1 MAPVDELGNAVK
13 RVGIKLRD
21 QSGQGLIEV
30 IIAMIF
36 LAVAV
41 AAVLALMTAGAI
53 SLQRGSQ
60 KGTALTLADKQLET
74 FRTLAYQYIRLDGTA
89 IPPSG
94 AYVTAHSTDA
104 TIPASTPSCTTPPGT
119 SNCLVVGTSSGET
132 PCGTGPA
139 CAVPR
144 QSVTGPDHRTY
155 EVDTYITYT
164 TPSSVTTGVLT
175 VTGRPVK
182 NVLVTVRDPARTND
196 PVVARTGS
204 IFDNSSLATG

>member
-1 MAPVDELGNAVK
+1 VSDVSGVSIRAGDE
-13 RVGIKLRD
+13 
-21 QSGQGLIEV
+21 SGQGLIEV

-41 AAVLALMTAGAI
+41 AAILALMTAGAI
-53 SLQRGSQ
+53 SLQRSSQ
-60 KGTALTLADKQLET
+60 KGNALTLAERQLET

-89 IPPSG
+89 IPASG
-94 AYVTAHSTDA
+94 AYVTAHSSDS
-104 TIPASTPSCTTPPGT
+104 TIPASTPSCTTPAGAP
-119 SNCLVVGTSSGET
+119 NCLVVGTSTGET

-139 CAVPR
+139 CATPR

-155 EVDTYITYT
+155 EIDTYITYT
-164 TPSSVTTGVLT
+164 TPSSVTSPGFS

-182 NVLVTVRDPARTND
+182 NVLVVVRDPSRAND
-196 PVVARTGS
+196 PVLARTGS